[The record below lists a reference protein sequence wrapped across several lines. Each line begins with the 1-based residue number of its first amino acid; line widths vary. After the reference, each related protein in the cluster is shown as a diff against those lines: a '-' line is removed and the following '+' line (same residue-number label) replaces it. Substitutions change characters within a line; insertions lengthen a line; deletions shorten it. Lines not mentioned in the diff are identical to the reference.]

1 MDYYKK
7 IDTDTE
13 LYSKKEL
20 NKSKLLTA
28 KMAHEITNEAIR
40 KQIQDK
46 LLPEIKNAAEKGNT
60 NIDFEIP
67 KNIDYQ
73 FAIRYIKYLGYKIRH
88 IGNYSS
94 PITINVEW

>member
-1 MDYYKK
+1 MQYYKK

-40 KQIQDK
+40 KQIFDNIFK
-46 LLPEIKNAAEKGNT
+46 LKKNK
-60 NIDFEIP
+60 
-67 KNIDYQ
+67 
-73 FAIRYIKYLGYKIRH
+73 
-88 IGNYSS
+88 
-94 PITINVEW
+94 